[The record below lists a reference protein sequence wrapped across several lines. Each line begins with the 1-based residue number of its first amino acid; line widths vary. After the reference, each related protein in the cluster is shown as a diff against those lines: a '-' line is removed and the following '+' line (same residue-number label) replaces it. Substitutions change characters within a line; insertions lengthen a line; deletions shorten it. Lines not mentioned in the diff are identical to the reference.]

1 MSGQRDGR
9 LADRQG
15 DRREQRQA
23 NLQGDCQADRQ
34 AITDV
39 LIEYCCAL
47 DLMDLPA
54 LAALF
59 TEDCVVEYGPGEL
72 LQSRGS
78 ADLQKSLERM
88 WRWSRTSHHLSNVTI
103 RFDGA
108 DAAVCRS
115 YVHAWHERPDGS
127 TATIFGQYRD
137 RLVRQAAGW
146 RIAERRMLMNGCDAG
161 FTVNIN
167 RLDRAS
173 PPPGFKA
180 PDMD

>member
-1 MSGQRDGR
+1 MMNATQDGT
-9 LADRQG
+9 L
-15 DRREQRQA
+15 
-23 NLQGDCQADRQ
+23 ADRQ

-39 LIEYCCAL
+39 LVEYCCAL

-59 TEDCVVEYGPGEL
+59 TDDCVVEYGPGEFL
-72 LQSRGS
+72 RSRGS
-78 ADLQKSLERM
+78 AALGKSLERM
-88 WRWSRTSHHLSNVTI
+88 WRWSRTSHHLSNVLI
-103 RFDGA
+103 RFTGNDTA
-108 DAAVCRS
+108 ISRS

-127 TATIFGQYRD
+127 TATIFGQYHD
-137 RLVRQAAGW
+137 RFVRREQLW

-167 RLDRAS
+167 RLERRP
-173 PPPGFKA
+173 PPPGWTA